1 LIAANNKGVTNNP
14 LDLLNDNRISEIF
27 YDDKDLIEA
36 ISQTIHFRKDN
47 VFPSDF
53 FYMNKE
59 KTTRKLFM
67 CEDNI

>member
-1 LIAANNKGVTNNP
+1 MIAANNKGVTNNP